1 MSLVLILGCMFSG
14 KSKALLSKV
23 NEWKAIGKSC
33 IVINHAYD
41 TRCGDEEMR
50 THEGTVCRAKK
61 MDTLEKFEDWKN
73 YDIIGIDEAQFFPDI
88 VPMVKK
94 FMEFGIQVVCAG
106 LSGDYQ
112 RKPFETICGLISLA
126 SDIIHKKALCVHCA
140 NGNPAIFSKR
150 LVSVEH
156 RVLTGGVDT
165 YEPVCL
171 VHFCSK

>member
-14 KSKALLSKV
+14 KSKALMSKI
-23 NEWKAIGKSC
+23 NEWKAIGKKC
-33 IVINHAYD
+33 IIINHTFD
-41 TRCGDEEMR
+41 TRCGEEIR
-50 THEGTVCRAKK
+50 THEGTTCNATKLATLDEFEEWKK
-61 MDTLEKFEDWKN
+61 
-73 YDIIGIDEAQFFPDI
+73 YDVIGIDEAQFFPDI
-88 VPMVKK
+88 VSFVKR
-94 FMEFGIQVVCAG
+94 FIEHDIQVVCAG

-150 LVSVEH
+150 LVSVEQ

-171 VHFCSK
+171 VHFSSK